1 MTLGADCEHPLTSQ
15 LPVGITPPMS
25 LGVVGVVF
33 FLYPLYIYYYFFF
46 SLEKRN
52 KKKLHQLH

>member
-25 LGVVGVVF
+25 PDVVGVVF
-33 FLYPLYIYYYFFF
+33 FLYPYIFIIIF
-46 SLEKRN
+46 SFL
-52 KKKLHQLH
+52 